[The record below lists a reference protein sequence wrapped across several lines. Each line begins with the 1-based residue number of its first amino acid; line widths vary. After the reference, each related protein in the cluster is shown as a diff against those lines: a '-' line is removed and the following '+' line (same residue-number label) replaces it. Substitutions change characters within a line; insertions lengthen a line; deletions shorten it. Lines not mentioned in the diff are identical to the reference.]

1 MQKMWRAPYLF
12 SRMLLQLLL
21 HLIACCKKK
30 TLSIHLR
37 IYFYSLK
44 WYQDYLFWSCC
55 SDFIFFA
62 GPLETKVGENIPL
75 PERDLFWT
83 VRSIVGEFDHHGLG
97 FPLQK
102 LILGKLQFVL
112 CFEVLIKFYVSP
124 SLLVVRCIFQITI
137 SDTE

>member
-1 MQKMWRAPYLF
+1 MLQEKNVIYTFKGLLLF
-12 SRMLLQLLL
+12 SKMISGLSLLVMLF
-21 HLIACCKKK
+21 
-30 TLSIHLR
+30 R
-37 IYFYSLK
+37 FYL
-44 WYQDYLFWSCC
+44 
-55 SDFIFFA
+55 FFA

-112 CFEVLIKFYVSP
+112 CFEVL
-124 SLLVVRCIFQITI
+124 
-137 SDTE
+137 

>member
-1 MQKMWRAPYLF
+1 MLQEKNVIYTFKGLLLF
-12 SRMLLQLLL
+12 SKMISDQ
-21 HLIACCKKK
+21 
-30 TLSIHLR
+30 S
-37 IYFYSLK
+37 YV
-44 WYQDYLFWSCC
+44 FWSCC

-102 LILGKLQFVL
+102 LILGKLQFDL
-112 CFEVLIKFYVSP
+112 CFEILSMVSGKKR
-124 SLLVVRCIFQITI
+124 S
-137 SDTE
+137 